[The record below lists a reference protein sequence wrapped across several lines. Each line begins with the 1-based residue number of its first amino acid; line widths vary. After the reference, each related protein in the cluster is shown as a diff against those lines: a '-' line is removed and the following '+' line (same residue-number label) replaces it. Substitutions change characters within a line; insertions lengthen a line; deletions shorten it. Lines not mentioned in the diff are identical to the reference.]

1 MPKPR
6 YDEEENVSRHG
17 AADAD
22 RCEEMAERNA
32 WDLVDVEE
40 TGNSIL
46 PVDCVFEG
54 ETEFQKSYY
63 DTDKEE
69 DLDA

>member
-6 YDEEENVSRHG
+6 YDEEENVSRHA

-22 RCEEMAERNA
+22 CCEEMADRYG
-32 WDLVDVEE
+32 WKLVDVEE
-40 TGNSIL
+40 TGNTDL

-54 ETEFQKSYY
+54 ETEFPPSYY
-63 DTDKEE
+63 EKEKN
-69 DLDA
+69 